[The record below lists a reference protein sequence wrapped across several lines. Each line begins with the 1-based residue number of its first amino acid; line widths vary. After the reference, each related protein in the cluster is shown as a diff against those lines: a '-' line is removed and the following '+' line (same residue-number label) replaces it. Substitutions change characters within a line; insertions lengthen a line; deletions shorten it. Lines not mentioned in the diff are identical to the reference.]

1 GLDVTWGEWFLYAA
15 PWAIIMSVVLYFV
28 MVNLIKVEDTSNV
41 SNQEIKHQLDALGKI
56 SILEWRLIVI
66 SISLLTLWATEG
78 ILHPFDSTTV
88 TILAVAIMLLPKY
101 RIYTWSDVQ
110 KKIPW
115 GTLVVFVTGI
125 SLGTVLLDNEGATWL
140 STNTFEYILHRVMTV
155 VVIIALT

>member
-1 GLDVTWGEWFLYAA
+1 MGR
-15 PWAIIMSVVLYFV
+15 
-28 MVNLIKVEDTSNV
+28 MVFICSTMGNYHVCRPVFCHGQFDKVEDTSNV

-101 RIYTWSDVQ
+101 GIYTWSDVQ
-110 KKIPW
+110 K
-115 GTLVVFVTGI
+115 
-125 SLGTVLLDNEGATWL
+125 
-140 STNTFEYILHRVMTV
+140 
-155 VVIIALT
+155 